1 MIVCHC
7 NVITREEI
15 VAEIEAMLAVD
26 EWQLIVPLKVYHAME
41 KRGRCCGCF
50 PQVTAII
57 VDTTE
62 AWHKARATPEAEII
76 CFISQLRDVHR
87 QHELERAEAARRLL
101 DARNAA
107 RRAA

>member
-15 VAEIEAMLAVD
+15 VAEIEAMLSVD
-26 EWQLIVPLKVYHAME
+26 EWQLIVPLKVYHALE

-50 PQVTAII
+50 PQVTSLI
-57 VDTTE
+57 VETTE
-62 AWHKARATPEAEII
+62 RWHARLATPQAEII

-87 QHELERAEAARRLL
+87 QLEDERLEAQRRLATL
-101 DARNAA
+101 KAA
-107 RRAA
+107 